1 MPDKPPSRL
10 RRLARLTGLTSRVT
24 SSYVG
29 ERVKS
34 ALAGRADLSDQT
46 RDRLHIE
53 NAERVVEAMGKLK
66 GAAMKL
72 GQGMAIAARSLDLP
86 PEVSA
91 QLNKLN
97 NEAEPVPFDSIRE
110 DIERDLG
117 KPLDQAF
124 ASFDPTPLGTA
135 SLAQAHRAV
144 LPDGSDVVVKVLHR
158 GIDGSV
164 QTDLLALKAILVG
177 SRVLRRD
184 KREVDAAFAE
194 IQARLQEELDYL
206 QEAANITVF
215 HEQWGNDPDVRV
227 PRVHGA
233 YSTERVLTMD
243 RMPGLHIDAFL
254 EVATPQARQRAGETL
269 ARLYYTMAFDNRT
282 LHADPHPGNYLFE
295 PDGRVGLLDFGC
307 VKRFDEFWVGRYCRL
322 ARCAIDG
329 DRDAAIRE
337 AREMGALVVQD
348 RKTEDAL
355 WQFLDA
361 LAVHLRKGPF
371 TIGGPDD
378 KIVAEVRPAG
388 RNLAFHPGIHA
399 PPDVLFLHRS
409 LAGIY
414 SLARRLKPT
423 LDPGA
428 LFSEVAERAI
438 ARAEGRL

>member
-1 MPDKPPSRL
+1 MSDKPPSRL

-24 SSYVG
+24 TSYVG

-34 ALAGRADLSDQT
+34 AFSGGGDLSEKALEK
-46 RDRLHIE
+46 LHIE
-53 NAERVVEAMGKLK
+53 NAERVVDAMGKLK

-72 GQGMAIAARSLDLP
+72 GQGMAIAARSLELP
-86 PEVSA
+86 PEVAA

-97 NEAEPVPFDSIRE
+97 NEAEPVPFATIQA
-110 DIERDLG
+110 DIEAQLG
-117 KPLDQAF
+117 RPLAEAF
-124 ASFDPTPLGTA
+124 ASFDETPLGTA
-135 SLAQAHRAV
+135 SLAQAHRAT
-144 LPDGSDVVVKVLHR
+144 LHDGSDVVVKVLHR
-158 GIDGSV
+158 GIEGSV
-164 QTDLLALKAILVG
+164 QTDLMALKAILVG

-194 IQARLQEELDYL
+194 IQARLEEELDYL

-215 HEQWGNDPDVRV
+215 HQQWGNDPDVRV
-227 PRVHGA
+227 PRVHGSH
-233 YSTERVLTMD
+233 STERVLTMD
-243 RMPGLHIDAFL
+243 RMPGLHIDEFL
-254 EVATPQARQRAGETL
+254 AVATPEARQRAGETL

-322 ARCAIDG
+322 ARYAIDG

-337 AREMGALVVQD
+337 AREMGALVVRD
-348 RKTEDAL
+348 AKTEDAL
-355 WQFLDA
+355 WTFLDA

-371 TIGGPDD
+371 EIGGPDD
-378 KIVAEVRPAG
+378 RIVAELRPAG
-388 RNLAFHPGIHA
+388 RNLAFFPGIHA

-414 SLARRLKPT
+414 SLARRLHPV

-428 LFSEVAERAI
+428 LFREVAERAI